1 MMLRSHSTANAS
13 MKPSEKSSN
22 QMHYRSLLSMRH
34 LLVARATGYLASLPA
49 MLFAVLLF
57 AAVNSGIAQAQEKPE
72 APIPEPL
79 TKYLGRRIALPMS
92 YHGIPWLNR
101 PERIQEENPEE
112 MLEQL
117 KVQPGM
123 TVCDMGCGDGYYTI
137 ELARRVGPTG
147 KVIAVDIQPE
157 MLQELS
163 RRCEQNNLKNVDMIL
178 GLPHDPKLPEGKLDL
193 ILMVDVYHEFSN
205 PIEMLDSMRKSLKK
219 DGRIAL
225 VEFRGEDPQVP
236 IKPEHKM
243 TKKQIL
249 KEYEANAFRLVDQY
263 DRLPWQ
269 HLMFLGPDDS
279 KRNDTN
285 EKNK

>member
-1 MMLRSHSTANAS
+1 
-13 MKPSEKSSN
+13 
-22 QMHYRSLLSMRH
+22 MHWMIECNKTHGSKLLNS
-34 LLVARATGYLASLPA
+34 V
-49 MLFAVLLF
+49 FAVLICMLV
-57 AAVNSGIAQAQEKPE
+57 ASVIDKCHGQEQTQKLASDSTEQE
-72 APIPEPL
+72 APKPL
-79 TKYLGRRIALPMS
+79 TKYMGRRIALPMS

-117 KVQPGM
+117 DVKPGM

-137 ELARRVGPTG
+137 ELAKRVGPTG

-163 RRCEQNNLKNVDMIL
+163 RRCERGNLKNVDMVL
-178 GLPHDPKLPEGKLDL
+178 GLPHDPKLPIGQVDL

-205 PIEMLDSMRKSLKK
+205 PVEMLNAMRKSLKPN
-219 DGRIAL
+219 GRIAL

-249 KEYEANAFRLVDQY
+249 KEYEANSMKLVNQY

-269 HLMFLGPDDS
+269 HLMFLGSDANPNQP
-279 KRNDTN
+279 K
-285 EKNK
+285 

>member
-13 MKPSEKSSN
+13 MKPSEQSSN

-57 AAVNSGIAQAQEKPE
+57 AAVNSGVAQAQEKPE

>member
-1 MMLRSHSTANAS
+1 MLRSHSTANAS
-13 MKPSEKSSN
+13 MKPSEQSSN

-57 AAVNSGIAQAQEKPE
+57 AAVNSGVAQAQEKPE

>member
-57 AAVNSGIAQAQEKPE
+57 AAVNSGVAQAQEKPE

-249 KEYEANAFRLVDQY
+249 KEFEANAFRLVDQY

>member
-1 MMLRSHSTANAS
+1 
-13 MKPSEKSSN
+13 
-22 QMHYRSLLSMRH
+22 MHHRSLLSMRH